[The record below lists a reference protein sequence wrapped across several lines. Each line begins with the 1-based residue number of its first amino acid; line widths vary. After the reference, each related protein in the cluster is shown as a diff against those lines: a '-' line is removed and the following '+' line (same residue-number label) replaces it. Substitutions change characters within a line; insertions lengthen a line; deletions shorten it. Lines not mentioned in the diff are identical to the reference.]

1 MSQRRPANEV
11 ELLRLKDNP
20 RAADLRKAN
29 RPIDRLLDLF
39 R

>member
-1 MSQRRPANEV
+1 MTQKRPTKD
-11 ELLRLKDNP
+11 ELLRLKDTP
-20 RAADLRKAN
+20 RRDDLRAAN

>member
-1 MSQRRPANEV
+1 MAQKEPDTT
-11 ELLRLKDNP
+11 ELLRLKDSP
-20 RAADLRKAN
+20 RPDDLRKAN